1 MQEMNPIDEVL
12 EQLQD
17 IYQEELP
24 EYMDKKLKLIEGVGT
39 FPRHLPEFDLKG
51 FLDDLRVLHRYNKLR
66 RAESPIYQGGMSSEI
81 VFEEL
86 VSTAETT
93 DKPLGLAIVTG
104 KSNRQKRR
112 KN

>member
-51 FLDDLRVLHRYNKLR
+51 FLDDLRVLDRNNKLR
-66 RAESPIYQGGMSSEI
+66 GLFRKCRRIEALMALWDDLPKVKYEGGVLFNLPDTS
-81 VFEEL
+81 
-86 VSTAETT
+86 
-93 DKPLGLAIVTG
+93 
-104 KSNRQKRR
+104 